1 MAVPGPYGRGVTTAA
16 ALPARDLRTAVWWIT
31 LGAGS
36 GALAGIVFGG
46 VGGRLAM
53 LVLRVNSPGAVG
65 LTSDAGFEIGRF
77 TVGGSLSLLAFTA
90 VVGALVGLAYVAL
103 RTGVRGPAR
112 IPAAALV
119 AATAGGSAFLEPDG
133 IDLLVLE
140 PLWFAVTAFVA
151 LPALAAAAAAALVE
165 RLGDAGSSLALV
177 ERAPRWLGAAA
188 RVAVS
193 GLLLALI
200 VVQGQELLAEITEIL

>member
-1 MAVPGPYGRGVTTAA
+1 MTAA
-16 ALPARDLRTAVWWIT
+16 AASPARDLRTTVWWIA
-31 LGAGS
+31 LGVGA
-36 GALAGIVFGG
+36 GALAGVVIGG
-46 VGGRLAM
+46 GGGRLAM
-53 LVLRVNSPGAVG
+53 LVLRENSPGAEG

-90 VVGALVGLAYVAL
+90 VVGAMGGLLYVAA
-103 RTGVRGPAR
+103 RTGLPGPAR

-140 PLWFAVTAFVA
+140 PLSFAVTAFVA
-151 LPALAAAAAAALVE
+151 LPALAAAATAGLVE
-165 RLGDAGSSLALV
+165 RVGDAGPALALV
-177 ERAPRWLGAAA
+177 DRAPRWLGPAA

-193 GLLLALI
+193 GLVLALI
-200 VVQGQELLAEITEIL
+200 VVQGQELLSEIRDIL